1 MKTLVNAKDL
11 CLSYPAPAQGI
22 RNLLSRP
29 APMPLALDNINF
41 TLDPGERLALVG
53 LNGSGKSTLL
63 RTIAGIYPPKS
74 GSVTVSG
81 SVVALFNMG
90 VGMRTDLSGRENIIL
105 QGLAHGQSRADML
118 RITPEVI
125 DFSELGDVIN
135 DPIHTYSQGMAMRL
149 SFGIATALH
158 PEVLLLDEWIGAGD
172 RVFRAKADARLAK
185 MVEESKG
192 FILASHNVHIVR
204 RYCTKAMWLDK
215 GKVLADGDIESVLA
229 AFTQATS

>member
-1 MKTLVNAKDL
+1 MGTLVTAKNL
-11 CLSYPAPAQGI
+11 CLSYPSPAQGI
-22 RNLLSRP
+22 RNLLSKP
-29 APMPLALDNINF
+29 APMPLALNNINF

-74 GSVTVSG
+74 GTMTVSG

-90 VGMRTDLSGRENIIL
+90 VGMRMDLSGRENIIL
-105 QGLAHGQSRADML
+105 QGLAHGKNKEEMIA
-118 RITPEVI
+118 ITPEVI
-125 DFSELGDVIN
+125 DFSELGAVIN

-172 RVFRAKADARLAK
+172 RVFRAKANARLEN

-192 FILASHNVHIVR
+192 FILASHNQHIVR
-204 RYCTKAMWLDK
+204 QYCTKAMWLDK
-215 GKVLADGDIESVLA
+215 GKVLADGDIDSVLA
-229 AFTQATS
+229 AFAKATS

>member
-1 MKTLVNAKDL
+1 METLVTAKDL
-11 CLSYPAPAQGI
+11 CLSYPAPSQGLK
-22 RNLLSRP
+22 NVFSKSP
-29 APMPLALDNINF
+29 PMPLALDNINF

-74 GSVTVSG
+74 GTISVNG

-90 VGMRTDLSGRENIIL
+90 VGMRMDLSGRENIIL
-105 QGLAHGQSRADML
+105 QGLAHGKNRAEMIN
-118 RITPEVI
+118 ITPEVI
-125 DFSELGDVIN
+125 EFSELGGVIN

-185 MVEESKG
+185 MVEDSKG

-229 AFTQATS
+229 AYVKATS